1 MFMFSYPSGCSSSS
15 PNRSWQPAGKPA
27 KGTALGSLLS
37 LWDWMLKRAENTFGV
52 VAPPKL
58 AGSLGSAGFCHFAAV
73 LLARQEHRGA
83 AGGCVICPSCRKCL
97 LPGGQTAHAAAEQA
111 RFGHQFCG
119 RWERLQKSRPT
130 R

>member
-1 MFMFSYPSGCSSSS
+1 MLISWEEVGVKQSIAV
-15 PNRSWQPAGKPA
+15 PNRV
-27 KGTALGSLLS
+27 
-37 LWDWMLKRAENTFGV
+37 ENTFGV

-58 AGSLGSAGFCHFAAV
+58 ARSWGATGFVILLQFCSL
-73 LLARQEHRGA
+73 RGTV
-83 AGGCVICPSCRKCL
+83 GVQQVGVCFCPSCRKCIL
-97 LPGGQTAHAAAEQA
+97 SGGQTAYAAAEQA